1 MDYLLCLFTL
11 NLNNCHL
18 KGVELLHGFGLDLIT
33 NVDVGFHG
41 FVVAMASPFHD
52 NLRRDTH
59 AECIADERASASV
72 GADDFVF
79 WLDFVKAF
87 ITPIVGDSDRLIES
101 GQLTQFMKI
110 GVHLLVAYHW

>member
-1 MDYLLCLFTL
+1 
-11 NLNNCHL
+11 
-18 KGVELLHGFGLDLIT
+18 
-33 NVDVGFHG
+33 
-41 FVVAMASPFHD
+41 MASPFHD